1 MCIITVALIPIASVH
16 GALFRKYSMHGHW
29 RVSLILDVYL
39 IQHGVTSLFF
49 ASQEG
54 HTSVV
59 QLLLEHGAQVD
70 LPNNVR
76 HILIGR
82 RPCHC
87 FLESLEQH
95 IAIVC

>member
-1 MCIITVALIPIASVH
+1 MWSNSGLPKQGEALVCAS
-16 GALFRKYSMHGHW
+16 FRKYSMNGHW

-39 IQHGVTSLFF
+39 IQRGVTSLFF

-70 LPNNVR
+70 LPDNVR
-76 HILIGR
+76 HAFFGIEGLVTV
-82 RPCHC
+82 
-87 FLESLEQH
+87 S
-95 IAIVC
+95 